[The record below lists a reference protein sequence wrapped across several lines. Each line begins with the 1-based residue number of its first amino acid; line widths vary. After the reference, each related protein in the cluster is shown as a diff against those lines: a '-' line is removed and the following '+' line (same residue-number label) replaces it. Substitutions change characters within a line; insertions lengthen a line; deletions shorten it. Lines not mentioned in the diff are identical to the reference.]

1 MPFSRTTASAD
12 TCVLSDFIAA
22 DQPGLLLRLFPDGI
36 WVD

>member
-12 TCVLSDFIAA
+12 TCVLSGFIAVE
-22 DQPGLLLRLFPDGI
+22 QPGLPLRLFPDGI